1 MAIARV
7 LDRIP
12 LLSGLPRSVE
22 ELPGGMTNRNYKV
35 TTPAGVYVVRVAASD
50 GSLLGIDKDAE
61 HADSLAAARAG
72 VGAPVHGYLPEA
84 GVLVIGFLPGRTFT
98 EADLWEPAN
107 LARVAQVCRRLHA
120 GPRFVRDFDMFE
132 VQRGYLRIV
141 QERGFRLPPKYLD
154 FMPAVAEIR
163 KCLAVRAEPTVP
175 CHNDLLPGNIVE
187 SGDRLHLIDYEYA
200 GNNDPCFELGN
211 LWSEADLPPGHLEEL
226 VTAYYGR
233 RLRHRIARARL
244 LGLMS
249 KYGWTLWASIQDGAN
264 DTIDFDFWSWGME
277 RYERAAAEFTR
288 PGLARVMEA
297 AAGAD

>member
-61 HADSLAAARAG
+61 HADSVAAARAG

-84 GVLVIGFLPGRTFT
+84 DVLVIGFLPGRTFT
-98 EADLWEPAN
+98 EADLWDPAN
-107 LARVAQVCRRLHA
+107 LPRVAEVCRRLHA

-141 QERGFRLPPKYLD
+141 QERGFRLPAKYLD
-154 FMPAVAEIR
+154 FMPVAAEIR

-187 SGDRLHLIDYEYA
+187 CGDRLHLIDYEYA

-277 RYERAAAEFTR
+277 KYERAAAEFTR